1 MSKAGQVIDGRFVLE
16 EKISQGGVGAIWRA
30 TQKPHDRTVALK
42 LLRPEMSNR
51 PRVRRRFAREARAA
65 SRLSHANIASVYD
78 FGVDDDGRM
87 FIAMELIVGEP
98 VSRCI
103 ETGLSLRNTL
113 LLIDLLLAGLA
124 NAHARGVVH
133 RDLKPDNILL
143 AGSQLPDRLGVPKI
157 VDFGIARVAYDDN
170 DDDPR
175 DTRQDEVVGTP
186 RYMSPEQSI
195 GERNLGPASDL
206 YNVGLLLYELVTG
219 EHPFGDAN
227 GLDVMVRHVHDPV
240 PPIEPREG
248 LEVPDELEELIRRL
262 LEKEPRD
269 RPSSAADV
277 RKKLQPLIEATQD
290 DPTAHVVPGAS
301 ERSTDELTLQ
311 TVRNEL
317 SEVSGFELDDPTI
330 EDVPDVWEAARVEV
344 SDAAMGTSFQ
354 WVPFVG
360 RLDERSQLQQLV
372 GRIREDG
379 RGCQILMY
387 GEAGV
392 GKTRLTMWLREH
404 CEEYGLLRSHLGAF
418 TRGGSNGL
426 RGLQEVLEG
435 MFETHGVGEA
445 DVRSV
450 VRERLAEWGRP
461 EASDAEA
468 IVEFLRPHGRSPESG
483 IQAGMPTHA
492 LFAAIVR
499 VLEAASRH
507 RPRLLILDDVHW
519 AGNEL
524 ADFLDYLAVE
534 MRHRALPLLVIST
547 IRTEDLS
554 DRPELES
561 RLQSLS
567 RYVGETVERV
577 ELERLGKR
585 VGEQLVHAILPCD
598 AELTQVVYDR
608 SGGNPLHLVLLLRY
622 LREEGLLERDGEVWR
637 ATHLGR
643 VKAAMPPSLADLF
656 QVRVEQVEQRA
667 DSLGRLTDLLVRAS
681 IAGPR
686 FEYDVLEEMIRLEGD
701 SERIEAFDTDFDR
714 VLAEGLLI
722 EADGKREDF
731 YQFSHGLLRDYFMRD
746 HLGPGEFRKLHRI
759 AAEAK
764 ERVHGVN
771 AGQFALE
778 IAAHWHAGRDA
789 ERALVWYG
797 RAAKALR
804 GSFMLRQSSD
814 AYQKCMELMDR
825 KLGISG
831 TTASEL
837 PAIDDLEHFE
847 RSGVDRI
854 DYLEMLTGSADLHE
868 GFGEYDRA
876 ERTYRRVVR
885 MVGKAESEHGEKV
898 MQALGSSWLG
908 LGHIAWQRG
917 DFEAAEWAFDKARAI
932 AESSDA
938 MVSLEDDAARGLAR
952 VFWHRGEY
960 DRAQELAEE
969 ALESARGQED
979 VEAEAEA
986 LWILGEVA
994 RLRGEGSA
1002 ARDYYEASADLARS
1016 VDSPVA
1022 LVRNLLS
1029 MAQLARYKKAFAE
1042 ATDLYRRA
1050 LRLHENLGDRRGA
1063 GKCYNGLGDIAR
1075 FERRYVQAQKH
1086 YTRALDIYQSIGA
1099 EYDVA
1104 VVYTNLGLTAVSLD
1118 EFAAAERYLSAA
1130 LSIVTGEEYPYLLAG
1145 IEFNRAL
1152 VKWFLGEHQGSRS
1165 LLGKALER
1173 AERFPIPDLDYAEP
1187 LERLGSLY
1195 HADGDLWWAQR
1206 SWEHAANIYRELGLD
1221 DDVERV
1227 EAKIAEAF
1235 S

>member
-1 MSKAGQVIDGRFVLE
+1 
-16 EKISQGGVGAIWRA
+16 
-30 TQKPHDRTVALK
+30 
-42 LLRPEMSNR
+42 
-51 PRVRRRFAREARAA
+51 
-65 SRLSHANIASVYD
+65 
-78 FGVDDDGRM
+78 
-87 FIAMELIVGEP
+87 
-98 VSRCI
+98 
-103 ETGLSLRNTL
+103 
-113 LLIDLLLAGLA
+113 
-124 NAHARGVVH
+124 
-133 RDLKPDNILL
+133 
-143 AGSQLPDRLGVPKI
+143 
-157 VDFGIARVAYDDN
+157 
-170 DDDPR
+170 
-175 DTRQDEVVGTP
+175 
-186 RYMSPEQSI
+186 
-195 GERNLGPASDL
+195 
-206 YNVGLLLYELVTG
+206 
-219 EHPFGDAN
+219 
-227 GLDVMVRHVHDPV
+227 MVRHVHDPI
-240 PPIEPREG
+240 PPVEPREG
-248 LEVPDELEELIRRL
+248 LDIPEDIEHLVRRL
-262 LEKEPRD
+262 LSKEPRD

-277 RKKLQPLIEATQD
+277 RKALQPLIEATD
-290 DPTAHVVPGAS
+290 ENPSARIVPTSAD
-301 ERSTDELTLQ
+301 RITDELTLQ

-317 SEVSGFELDDPTI
+317 TDGFEQGDTTI

-344 SDAAMGTSFQ
+344 REAAMGTSFQ

-360 RLDERSQLQQLV
+360 RLHEREHLQSLV
-372 GRIREDG
+372 KRVRSEG
-379 RGCQILMY
+379 RGCQVLMY

-435 MFETHGVGEA
+435 LFETHGMGER
-445 DVRSV
+445 DVASA
-450 VRERLAEWGRP
+450 VRERLDDWGRP
-461 EASDAEA
+461 EASDADA

-483 IQAGMPTHA
+483 LNAGMPTHA

-499 VLEAASRH
+499 VLEAAARH

-534 MRHRALPLLVIST
+534 MRHRPIPLLVVST
-547 IRTEDLS
+547 IRTEDLA
-554 DRPELES
+554 DRPELEN
-561 RLQSLS
+561 RLQGLS
-567 RYVGETVERV
+567 RYVGETVERM
-577 ELERLGKR
+577 ELQRLEKR
-585 VGEQLVHAILPCD
+585 VGEQLVHAILPS
-598 AELTQVVYDR
+598 APELTEVVYDR

-622 LREEGLLERDGEVWR
+622 LREEGLLERDGETWR

-656 QVRVEQVEQRA
+656 QVRVEQVEHRA
-667 DSLGRLTDLLVRAS
+667 TTDGRLSELLVRAA

-686 FEYDVLEEMIRLEGD
+686 FEYDVLDEMVRLEGD
-701 SERIEAFDTDFDR
+701 EKRIEAFDTDFDR
-714 VLAEGLLI
+714 ALAEGLLV
-722 EADGKREDF
+722 EAEAKREDF

-746 HLGPGEFRKLHRI
+746 HVGPGEFRKLHRI

-778 IAAHWHAGRDA
+778 IAAHWHSGRES
-789 ERALVWYG
+789 ERALTWYA

-804 GSFMLRQSSD
+804 GSFMLRQSAE

-831 TTASEL
+831 QTASEL
-837 PAIDDLEHFE
+837 PAIDEIERFE
-847 RSGVDRI
+847 QAGVDRS
-854 DYLEMLTGSADLHE
+854 DYLDMLTGSADLQE
-868 GFGEYDRA
+868 GFGDFDRA

-885 MVGKAESEHGEKV
+885 MVGKADSKAGERV
-898 MQALGSSWLG
+898 QRALGSSWLG

-917 DFEAAEWAFDKARAI
+917 DFEAAEWAFDKARTI
-932 AESSDA
+932 AESSEA
-938 MVSLEDDAARGLAR
+938 LISLDDDALRGLAR
-952 VFWHRGEY
+952 VHWHRGEY
-960 DRAQELAEE
+960 GQARDLAEK
-969 ALESARGQED
+969 ALESAREQSD

-994 RLRGEGSA
+994 RLRGEGAA
-1002 ARDYYEASADLARS
+1002 ARAYYEHSADLARS

-1075 FERRYVQAQKH
+1075 FEKRYVDAQEH

-1118 EFAAAERYLSAA
+1118 EFAAADRYLSAA
-1130 LSIVTGEEYPYLLAG
+1130 LSMLTGEEYPYLLAG

-1152 VKWFLGEHQGSRS
+1152 VKWFLGEQQGSRS
-1165 LLGKALER
+1165 VLGRALER
-1173 AERFPIPDLDYAEP
+1173 AERFPIPELDYAEP

-1195 HADGDLWWAQR
+1195 HADGDLWWAKK
-1206 SWEHAANIYRELGLD
+1206 SWEYAADIYRELGLD
-1221 DDVERV
+1221 DDLERI
-1227 EAKIAEAF
+1227 EAKVAEAF
-1235 S
+1235 